1 MTKAEIIAAL
11 DATDNEY
18 AQAQIKHNTERARL
32 EAEYRLLLAP
42 AGDFDYEEHRDAL
55 NEERGDKWDQFI
67 QPEHGGFGGVW
78 DR

>member
-1 MTKAEIIAAL
+1 MTRAEISAAL

-18 AQAQIKHNTERARL
+18 ALAEIKHNTERTRL

-42 AGDFDYEEHRDAL
+42 AGGFDHEEHRNAMD
-55 NEERGDKWDQFI
+55 EERSDKWDQFI
-67 QPEHGGFGGVW
+67 QPEHGGFGGVC